1 MLVNNWLKI
10 VSKFQIEDFQFIES
24 FFYLLSETQKINPVN
39 VKNFQMVDVQ
49 TLDLIREIKYKIFDS
64 DENESRQQIG
74 RIFFK
79 SLI

>member
-1 MLVNNWLKI
+1 
-10 VSKFQIEDFQFIES
+10 
-24 FFYLLSETQKINPVN
+24 VN

-64 DENESRQQIG
+64 DENESKQQIG

-79 SLI
+79 SLIQSTDFWINQSMISENH

>member
-1 MLVNNWLKI
+1 
-10 VSKFQIEDFQFIES
+10 
-24 FFYLLSETQKINPVN
+24 
-39 VKNFQMVDVQ
+39 MVDVQ

-64 DENESRQQIG
+64 DENESKQQIG

>member
-1 MLVNNWLKI
+1 M
-10 VSKFQIEDFQFIES
+10 
-24 FFYLLSETQKINPVN
+24 N

-64 DENESRQQIG
+64 DENESKQQIG

-79 SLI
+79 SLIQSTDFWINQSMISENH